1 LGSPIITRTGAARP
15 LPRVAETSPVLHFG
29 TTLSS
34 APGIVVATEE
44 GPATAT
50 RAASCLVAPEPGD
63 SVLLC
68 TAGADTFVLAVL
80 VRAQPSA
87 LTIAPSDCGEL
98 VVGADVVRLAAGR
111 ELQAAAPSIAVHTRT
126 VSIVADVATL
136 LGRLMTV
143 AGQRL
148 RTTVGTQEIAAV
160 TQSSK
165 VGTRVSIVDGADIL
179 EAADVSQRVTG
190 TLTSHAG
197 VAVMTAATDI
207 RLDAQRVSV
216 G

>member
-1 LGSPIITRTGAARP
+1 MGSPIISRAEAARP
-15 LPRVAETSPVLHFG
+15 LPRAAEASPVLCFG

-34 APGIVVATEE
+34 TPGIVVATAE
-44 GPATAT
+44 GPATVT

-63 SVLLC
+63 TVLLC
-68 TAGADTFVLAVL
+68 RAGPDTFVLAVL

-87 LTIAPSDCGEL
+87 LAVTPADCDEL

-111 ELQAAAPSIAVHTRT
+111 ELQAAAPSVSVQTRT
-126 VSIVADVATL
+126 ANLVAEVATL

-148 RTTVGTQEIAAV
+148 RITVQSQETAAV

-165 VGTRVSIVDGADIL
+165 VGTRVSIVEGSDIQ
-179 EAADVSQRVTG
+179 EAAAVSQRVSG

-197 VAVMTAATDI
+197 VAVLTAATDI

>member
-1 LGSPIITRTGAARP
+1 MGSPIISRSGATRP
-15 LPRVAETSPVLHFG
+15 LPRAAESSPVLCFG

-34 APGIVVATEE
+34 TPGIVVATAE

-50 RAASCLVAPEPGD
+50 RAASCLLAPEPGD
-63 SVLLC
+63 TVLLC
-68 TAGADTFVLAVL
+68 TAGPDTFVLSVL

-87 LTIAPSDCGEL
+87 LAITPADCGEL
-98 VVGADVVRLAAGR
+98 VVGADVVRLAAAR
-111 ELQAAAPSIAVHTRT
+111 ELQAAAPSVSVQTRT
-126 VSIVADVATL
+126 VSLVAEVATL

-143 AGQRL
+143 AGKRL
-148 RTTVGTQEIAAV
+148 RTTVESQETAAV

-165 VGTRVSIVDGADIL
+165 VGTRVSIVEGSDIQ
-179 EAADVSQRVTG
+179 EAAALSQRISG

-197 VAVMTAATDI
+197 VAVLTAATDI

>member
-1 LGSPIITRTGAARP
+1 
-15 LPRVAETSPVLHFG
+15 LPRAAESSPVLRFG

-34 APGIVVATEE
+34 TPGIVVATAE

-50 RAASCLVAPEPGD
+50 RAASCLLAPEPGD
-63 SVLLC
+63 TVLLC
-68 TAGADTFVLAVL
+68 TAGPDTFVLSVL

-87 LTIAPSDCGEL
+87 LAITPADCAEL
-98 VVGADVVRLAAGR
+98 VVGAEVVRLAAGR
-111 ELQAAAPSIAVHTRT
+111 ELQAAAPSVSVHTRT
-126 VSIVADVATL
+126 VSLVADVATL

-143 AGQRL
+143 AGKRL
-148 RTTVGTQEIAAV
+148 RTTVEALETAAAA
-160 TQSSK
+160 QSSK
-165 VGTRVSIVDGADIL
+165 VGTRVSIVDGADVQ

-190 TLTSHAG
+190 TLTTHAG
-197 VAVMTAATDI
+197 VVVLTAATDI

>member
-1 LGSPIITRTGAARP
+1 MGSPIINRTGAARP
-15 LPRVAETSPVLHFG
+15 LPRVAAASPVLHFG

-63 SVLLC
+63 TVLLC
-68 TAGADTFVLAVL
+68 TAGPDTFVLSVL

-87 LTIAPSDCGEL
+87 LTISPSDCGEL

-111 ELQAAAPSIAVHTRT
+111 ELQAAAPSVAVHTRT
-126 VSIVADVATL
+126 VRIVADVATL

-143 AGQRL
+143 AGRRL
-148 RTTVGTQEIAAV
+148 RTTVEALESAAA

-165 VGTRVSIVDGADIL
+165 IGTRVSIVDGADIL
-179 EAADVSQRVTG
+179 EAADVSQRVSG

-197 VAVMTAATDI
+197 VAVLTAATDI